1 MPQQINLCSNLQR
14 TQKQSFSAH
23 TMAQALGVFVLLGGV
38 LCATWLWNL
47 QRVNAGFSATLDAQ
61 TRDIQGL
68 KAALEAARA
77 NAAPLNAAQLQ
88 QLQAQKAQLAQREK
102 MLQALQQGLLQPGMG
117 ISDRL
122 QLIAQT
128 IPAPVWVTAVTVD
141 NKRFEVSG
149 FTLEPAALN
158 EWVSRLSAS
167 VLMQG
172 LKLATVQVENTA
184 FALSK
189 QGAVPPVAPASA
201 LAPARATWSFNL
213 VSAAAPTAPGA
224 AEGKP

>member
-1 MPQQINLCSNLQR
+1 
-14 TQKQSFSAH
+14 
-23 TMAQALGVFVLLGGV
+23 
-38 LCATWLWNL
+38 
-47 QRVNAGFSATLDAQ
+47 LDAQ
-61 TRDIQGL
+61 RRDIQGL
-68 KAALEAARA
+68 KTALDAARA
-77 NAAPLNAAQLQ
+77 NAAPADANQLQ
-88 QLQAQKAQLAQREK
+88 QLQAQKTLLLQREK

-117 ISDRL
+117 TSDRL

-128 IPAPVWVTAVTVD
+128 IPAPVWVTDVKVD
-141 NKRFEVSG
+141 SSRFEVSG

-167 VLMQG
+167 VLLQG

-184 FALSK
+184 AALSR
-189 QGAVPPVAPASA
+189 QNAGQPVAAPPAAGASA

-213 VSAAAPTAPGA
+213 VSAQPQAAPAT